1 MKYKN
6 TFRFATFAAA
16 LSLGASLLAGG
27 CGDSGS
33 TTPNSLNGGDTPQ
46 PPTPEPPISDTYKVT
61 FQYNSLAKNLGR
73 IEIASNIVSVKY
85 AFYGKTDNKTFTTA
99 ATKAHEFKHEAVAQE
114 QDITIDATEVEELSD
129 DIYGVTAAY
138 YAEGDKLVAVGF
150 NAIDWQGGKTATI
163 ADPDLYL
170 IGSGN
175 DTLSLTSYDPA
186 TGKNKTV
193 FKPGENV
200 GLFFELIPNGETIK
214 AYDLIPFATFSNLN
228 DITNDKVTVLTA
240 TQGKTNGQFT
250 SASKG
255 TVAPQATIK
264 AAIGDLTYMVEAPIY
279 VTEQTIDK
287 IELRPLSD
295 EITALPSSEVTA
307 FYMLYIDKKD
317 AEGKDIPNATLG
329 QEVVKTALR
338 TAAHGTEEGAT
349 VGVDEVPMQVIATY
363 TNDPTKGPQPQDVNI
378 IDQVDLEATL
388 VGSEGESLLK
398 AQDGSLIATGTAP
411 ESYADQYEVVA
422 KYGDKLESKN
432 LVYVLPATS
441 EICFAQFFG
450 EDVSEPL
457 AYYPDNT
464 ITDEGDG
471 STINTINE
479 GLKVVGRFQV
489 KAPEGE
495 DITESVPFYI
505 DSLVSKYP
513 EALVKSE
520 PFTEAS
526 GNVFKRYS
534 DDGGNSYF
542 LEFTSDGSDHEL
554 TVGDFAVPL
563 PKFVPL
569 KIEVAGWTPPK
580 L

>member
-27 CGDSGS
+27 CGDGGS

-85 AFYGKTDNKTFTTA
+85 AFYGKTENKEFTTA
-99 ATKAHEFKHEAVAQE
+99 PTKAYEFKHEATAQE
-114 QDITIDATEVEELSD
+114 QDITIDAAEVEELDD

-138 YAEGDKLVAVGF
+138 YAEGDKLVAIGYDT
-150 NAIDWQGGKTATI
+150 IDWQGQKAVTI
-163 ADPDLYL
+163 TSPDLYS
-170 IGSGN
+170 IGQEN

-228 DITNDKVTVLTA
+228 DITDDKVTVLTA

-250 SASKG
+250 AASKG
-255 TVAPQATIK
+255 TVAPQATIQ

-279 VTEQTIDK
+279 VTEQTIEN

-295 EITALPSSEVTA
+295 EITALPSSEMTA

-378 IDQVDLEATL
+378 IDQVDIKATL

-398 AQDGSLIATGTAP
+398 AQDGSLVATGTAP

-471 STINTINE
+471 STINE

>member
-1 MKYKN
+1 MTYKN

-16 LSLGASLLAGG
+16 LGLGVSLLASG
-27 CGDSGS
+27 CGDGGS
-33 TTPNSLNGGDTPQ
+33 TTPNSLNGGD
-46 PPTPEPPISDTYKVT
+46 TPEPPISDTYKVT

-73 IEIASNIVSVKY
+73 TEIAADIVSVKY
-85 AFYGKTDNKTFTTA
+85 AFYGKTDNKIFTTT
-99 ATKAHEFKHEAVAQE
+99 ATKAHEFKHEASAQE
-114 QDITIDATEVEELSD
+114 QDIVIDATEVEELNA

-138 YAEGDKLVAVGF
+138 YAEGDKLVAVGYDTI
-150 NAIDWQGGKTATI
+150 NWQGQKAVTI
-163 ADPDLYL
+163 TDSDLYS
-170 IGSGN
+170 IGQEN
-175 DTLSLTSYDPA
+175 DDLSLTSYDSA

-200 GLFFELIPNGETIK
+200 GLSFELLPNGETTNT
-214 AYDLIPFATFSNLN
+214 YDLTPFATFGKLT
-228 DITNDKVTVLTA
+228 DIADEKVAVLTA
-240 TQGKTNGQFT
+240 TQDGFNGQFI
-250 SASKG
+250 AAANG
-255 TVAPQATIK
+255 TAAPQASIK
-264 AAIGDLTYMVEAPIY
+264 IAIGDITFGVDEPVY
-279 VTEQTIDK
+279 VTEQEITGIK
-287 IELRPLSD
+287 LSPVSD
-295 EITALPSSEVTA
+295 EITVLPYSEVTA

-317 AEGKDIPNATLG
+317 AEGKDIPNATLD
-329 QEVVKTALR
+329 QKVVKTAVR
-338 TAAHGTEEGAT
+338 TDVHGTQEGAA

-363 TNDPTKGPQPQDVNI
+363 SNEANKGPQPQDVNI
-378 IDQVDLEATL
+378 IDQVDIKVTL

-471 STINTINE
+471 STINE

-505 DSLVSKYP
+505 DSLVSEYP

>member
-33 TTPNSLNGGDTPQ
+33 TTPNSLSGGGDTPQ
-46 PPTPEPPISDTYKVT
+46 PPTPEPPIIETYKVT

-73 IEIASNIVSVKY
+73 TEVAADIVSVKY
-85 AFYGKTDNKTFTTA
+85 AFYGKTGKFTTA

-114 QDITIDATEVEELSD
+114 QDITIDATEVEELND

-150 NAIDWQGGKTATI
+150 NVIDWQGGKTATI

-228 DITNDKVTVLTA
+228 DVTDDKVTVLTA

-250 SASKG
+250 AASKG

-279 VTEQTIDK
+279 VTEQTIEK
-287 IELRPLSD
+287 IELCPLSD
-295 EITALPSSEVTA
+295 EITALPSSEVTV

-388 VGSEGESLLK
+388 IGSEGDPLLK

-441 EICFAQFFG
+441 ELCLARYYG
-450 EDVSEPL
+450 EDVSKPL
-457 AYYPDNT
+457 VYYVDNT
-464 ITDEGDG
+464 IDDDG
-471 STINTINE
+471 VEITEKLRI
-479 GLKVVGRFQV
+479 VGRFQV

-495 DITESVPFYI
+495 EAVTESVPFYI
-505 DSLVSKYP
+505 DSLVKTYP
-513 EALVKSE
+513 EALFDGSPNE
-520 PFTEAS
+520 I
-526 GNVFKRYS
+526 FKRDSS
-534 DDGGNSYF
+534 DGSNSYS
-542 LEFTSDGSDHEL
+542 LQFTSDEQSHEL

-569 KIEVAGWTPPK
+569 KIEVQSWTPPK